1 LIHCLLET
9 PMTQTL
15 FFEPAHYYMEKD
27 AAESILPDDPNEW
40 PTEIMQELFRQ
51 VPYAADFEPQVIL
64 DRVDAEKGYGFGH
77 IEIQNKTE
85 IQHGAAP
92 DATAA
97 AGIKNARIPIVIRD
111 LRLQPLDLLI
121 TDDSQVIPLTEPRL
135 RQAIF
140 RPQAFDIT
148 GRGPG
153 DMSMIGQ
160 LYPPY
165 RQNYGFGG
173 GGATMNVGMG
183 KEGAKKATKLSSVLT
198 SILPT
203 IRETDYNDFFRKFA
217 QDRGLQA
224 QYVANH
230 HATSAALA
238 TLASYEPV
246 SSMKLASAALNRI
259 KPSVA
264 QLRKEAEGYTLK
276 TASHACWIPE
286 ERSLNHGEA
295 VRLLGVKIVLAAD
308 QTGATT
314 MALQEG
320 AQEEAAP
327 PGGEAV
333 HITEFGI
340 YQVQDANGN
349 QLSGYVFPNLIDI
362 DGTSLP
368 IALFTNG
375 SQMAVQ
381 SDIAGIPTTEGAP
394 LVEGQP
400 EGTGVFYQE
409 GTATI
414 PLTIK
419 GSMASPEEGGA
430 VLQAETFDGREVQVM
445 IQPNIEAV
453 TPGPGGELLIPDTFS
468 WLPLDAAEKTAL
480 VTSPEDLHK
489 EGSALRA
496 FTSVTVR
503 HGGNCFSVEGF
514 HVEKLAAE
522 DRQFLSLDDTMF
534 LLTGLGT
541 NLEYA
546 QKKLG
551 ESAAFSRPVSV
562 VVGREIK
569 TAAAMLTE
577 SRKTAAATLTDLS
590 HLQKDLVKEAA
601 VIPDPAAVDT
611 VLALGFINPENLG
624 QFLASLPEIDGA
636 QSKMCELLLAARLG
650 LREVPAGSL
659 EKAIKATE
667 ECLEGL
673 KVLAFSA

>member
-1 LIHCLLET
+1 
-9 PMTQTL
+9 
-15 FFEPAHYYMEKD
+15 
-27 AAESILPDDPNEW
+27 
-40 PTEIMQELFRQ
+40 
-51 VPYAADFEPQVIL
+51 
-64 DRVDAEKGYGFGH
+64 
-77 IEIQNKTE
+77 
-85 IQHGAAP
+85 
-92 DATAA
+92 
-97 AGIKNARIPIVIRD
+97 
-111 LRLQPLDLLI
+111 
-121 TDDSQVIPLTEPRL
+121 
-135 RQAIF
+135 
-140 RPQAFDIT
+140 
-148 GRGPG
+148 
-153 DMSMIGQ
+153 MSMIGQ

-514 HVEKLAAE
+514 PVEKLAAE

-624 QFLASLPEIDGA
+624 QFISAIPEIDGS
-636 QSKMCELLLAARLG
+636 QSKLCELLLAARLG